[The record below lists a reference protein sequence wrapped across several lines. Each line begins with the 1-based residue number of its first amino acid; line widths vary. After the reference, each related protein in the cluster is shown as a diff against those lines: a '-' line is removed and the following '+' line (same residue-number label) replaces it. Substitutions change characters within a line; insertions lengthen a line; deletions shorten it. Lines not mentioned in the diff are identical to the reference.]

1 MCSLSRLSCL
11 GFISDFTLCQQGFID
26 FLVMSIESANSA
38 SVYVPPGHVK
48 RLGKLLPNQNAKLKD
63 QFHEVA
69 RFKYLSGRTEGTY
82 WQWVVRFLKFHKRDG
97 KWTHPKDVSPQG
109 IAEFLSD
116 LASRL
121 SVAAATQAQAFCSV
135 ES

>member
-1 MCSLSRLSCL
+1 MLVSYANSYWGAMCSLSRLSCL

-38 SVYVPPGHVK
+38 SASVPPGHVK
-48 RLGKLLPNQNAKLKD
+48 RLGKLLPNQSAKLKD

-82 WQWVVRFLKFHKRDG
+82 WQCH
-97 KWTHPKDVSPQG
+97 
-109 IAEFLSD
+109 
-116 LASRL
+116 
-121 SVAAATQAQAFCSV
+121 VAAPEDGRTPS
-135 ES
+135 ESCFHAKAHFQTGS